1 MEGYIKVSEVAA
13 RWGISPRRVRI
24 LCAQGRIAGVVRQ
37 GNLYY
42 IPTNATQ
49 PADARS
55 YSKLKNIKSYTPLLA
70 EIDILRQRL
79 ASLRPLTPAETEA
92 LREVFLVEHTYNSN
106 AIEGNTLTLQE
117 TSLVLQGITIDQ
129 KPLKDH
135 LEAVGYKE
143 AFEYIEQLAKEN
155 NPLTESDIC
164 SVHSLVLAHRQEDK
178 GRFRRVSVR
187 IAGAITEPPQPYMI
201 EPLLHQLL
209 EDMQTQYSTMNIV
222 EQVALFH
229 LRFESIHPF
238 IDGNGRT
245 GRLLMN
251 LQLIRAGLP
260 PINVKFT
267 DRRRYYE
274 AFDNFAR
281 TNSAESMTTL
291 IAEYLKERL
300 AEMVHILSYE
310 YNP

>member
-70 EIDILRQRL
+70 EIDILRQKL

-92 LREVFLVEHTYNSN
+92 LREVFLVEHTYNST

-178 GRFRRVSVR
+178 GRFRRVPVR
-187 IAGAITEPPQPYMI
+187 IAGAITEPPQPYLKGG
-201 EPLLHQLL
+201 EGARHR
-209 EDMQTQYSTMNIV
+209 EDTPGV
-222 EQVALFH
+222 
-229 LRFESIHPF
+229 
-238 IDGNGRT
+238 G
-245 GRLLMN
+245 
-251 LQLIRAGLP
+251 
-260 PINVKFT
+260 
-267 DRRRYYE
+267 
-274 AFDNFAR
+274 
-281 TNSAESMTTL
+281 
-291 IAEYLKERL
+291 
-300 AEMVHILSYE
+300 
-310 YNP
+310 